1 MRWRQS
7 QRWWWNKGRKGKSL
21 LFLQPSVSCL
31 LWDILRTRPRSTHW
45 GVGLRL
51 RVDPLTIICWEG
63 LADTLHS
70 EMLLY
75 GIGVHIFFPPTMYTP
90 GYEEENKS
98 KPKITL
104 KIEETDDG
112 LTPDLAALALLKGKY
127 SCDLST
133 ESCPYTR
140 VAWPPSRA
148 IFKYFLSSF
157 AVHSSDPAN
166 ETYF

>member
-1 MRWRQS
+1 
-7 QRWWWNKGRKGKSL
+7 
-21 LFLQPSVSCL
+21 
-31 LWDILRTRPRSTHW
+31 
-45 GVGLRL
+45 
-51 RVDPLTIICWEG
+51 
-63 LADTLHS
+63 
-70 EMLLY
+70 MLLY

-140 VAWPPSRA
+140 VA
-148 IFKYFLSSF
+148 
-157 AVHSSDPAN
+157 
-166 ETYF
+166 